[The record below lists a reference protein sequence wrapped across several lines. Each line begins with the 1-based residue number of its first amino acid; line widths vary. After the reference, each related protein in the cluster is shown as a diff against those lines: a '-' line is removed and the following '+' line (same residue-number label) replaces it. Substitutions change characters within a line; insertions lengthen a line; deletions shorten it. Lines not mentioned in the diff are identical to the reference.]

1 MRGRPPKPT
10 ALKALAGTLRPHRAN
25 AAEPRPKVGTPRPPT
40 DLAEHARAQWDYY
53 APILAGCKVLTLAD
67 REALAC
73 FCVAAGRRA
82 QAEMEL
88 AKTGPVVKSPSGY
101 PIQNPWLAIANK
113 AMEQMLKW
121 GQELGLSPSSR
132 TRIKTQPA
140 AQPATTGRDR
150 FFKITG

>member
-1 MRGRPPKPT
+1 MI
-10 ALKALAGTLRPHRAN
+10 GTYRRDRDN
-25 AAEPRPKVGTPRPPT
+25 GQDPRPQAGIPKLPAHLDRQARKVWR
-40 DLAEHARAQWDYY
+40 YY
-53 APILAGCKVLTLAD
+53 APILSESRILTMVD

-101 PIQNPWLAIANK
+101 PIQNPWLAVANK

-121 GQELGLSPSSR
+121 GQELGLSPAARSR
-132 TRIKTQPA
+132 LHVM
-140 AQPATTGRDR
+140 PATQTGDMGNGR
-150 FFKITG
+150 FLSKLVG